1 MLSIFNENRFYL
13 FQKILDFAHK
23 TNLKTKGLRGLYH
36 VLTVAGSSKDSFT
49 VDRYDADDKA
59 WKQSGTTG
67 AKLLEGAMEK
77 PVAWQVVKSK
87 FLLDY
92 PAFFVQG
99 STDFP
104 SKITMTLAKI
114 QKSVDNAVVLFDQ
127 GQYKLFTHYIIL

>member
-1 MLSIFNENRFYL
+1 M
-13 FQKILDFAHK
+13 
-23 TNLKTKGLRGLYH
+23 
-36 VLTVAGSSKDSFT
+36 LTVAGSSKDSFT

-127 GQYKLFTHYIIL
+127 GSTFKNSCKISIKAVERKLRTNIPYYNFVFRIQAHGSG